1 MSPEDVR
8 ADLGLQGGLG
18 QEGAGGPQERT
29 RGEMNR
35 SLMDLELRK
44 GALHTRRSLHTR
56 GLEQGK
62 RTLDSGLQL
71 GHTGRGPTSAES
83 TEK

>member
-1 MSPEDVR
+1 
-8 ADLGLQGGLG
+8 
-18 QEGAGGPQERT
+18 
-29 RGEMNR
+29 MNR
-35 SLMDLELRK
+35 SLMDLELRM

-62 RTLDSGLQL
+62 RALDSGLKL
-71 GHTGRGPTSAES
+71 DHTDRPLAWAVS